1 MAILPLFDVSHLP
14 DAAWM
19 VDPPMPSG
27 LLAGIKAT
35 RTADDVAHAIADFI
49 GDAIEVM
56 PLEPPPHQE
65 WLSQFT
71 IPGLSTPLLFFT
83 VNRQVEDG
91 LGVPLEECPQLLGME
106 ALLHPVDPLTVYI
119 NLVRLLDAA
128 ASEALF
134 VWDIITNRVME
145 RASLVDSFLG
155 EGVEP
160 PDRMLWVTEAVENKS
175 ESWIIQ
181 SRGLHRCGRAEIAVA
196 DVPQDQHQQALQ
208 LVDGLASLSLEQ
220 PLPGPRETLKIGDKL
235 IVQLLPASE
244 HDAASH
250 TQSPTAIIVDPDSQK
265 ASQILVDMDGPDV
278 AMYRTERTCARETR
292 LARETWPTFMAV
304 AAAVGS
310 TVDCLVQVPF
320 LPPEDSDAD
329 SHHLWLRVIET
340 SGDVA
345 TGELLHVP
353 TDAEGLNVGD
363 HHEID
368 AETVSN
374 WCVMMP
380 QGPQGPDAAQTLQAD
395 LQQ

>member
-128 ASEALF
+128 ASEALSG
-134 VWDIITNRVME
+134 T
-145 RASLVDSFLG
+145 SS
-155 EGVEP
+155 P
-160 PDRMLWVTEAVENKS
+160 
-175 ESWIIQ
+175 
-181 SRGLHRCGRAEIAVA
+181 
-196 DVPQDQHQQALQ
+196 
-208 LVDGLASLSLEQ
+208 
-220 PLPGPRETLKIGDKL
+220 
-235 IVQLLPASE
+235 IV
-244 HDAASH
+244 
-250 TQSPTAIIVDPDSQK
+250 
-265 ASQILVDMDGPDV
+265 
-278 AMYRTERTCARETR
+278 
-292 LARETWPTFMAV
+292 
-304 AAAVGS
+304 
-310 TVDCLVQVPF
+310 
-320 LPPEDSDAD
+320 
-329 SHHLWLRVIET
+329 
-340 SGDVA
+340 
-345 TGELLHVP
+345 
-353 TDAEGLNVGD
+353 
-363 HHEID
+363 
-368 AETVSN
+368 
-374 WCVMMP
+374 
-380 QGPQGPDAAQTLQAD
+380 
-395 LQQ
+395 